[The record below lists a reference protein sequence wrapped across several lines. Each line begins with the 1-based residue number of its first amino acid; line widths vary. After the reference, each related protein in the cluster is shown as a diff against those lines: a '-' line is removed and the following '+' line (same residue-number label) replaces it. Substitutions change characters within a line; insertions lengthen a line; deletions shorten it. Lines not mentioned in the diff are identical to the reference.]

1 MKTIDSPIKIIIV
14 DDHRLFND
22 GLDAML
28 SSQESIEVLAQ
39 IYDSREAEQKILE
52 LKPDVVLIDFNMPFM
67 NGIELTK
74 LLLGKIPDIKILI
87 LSMYNEEMY
96 IENFRRSGSKGYL
109 FKTASVEEVVKAIG
123 DVNAGLQHFPLTT
136 KKSNHSED
144 MFLKRLKL
152 SDREVEVIRLV
163 KAGLKTKE
171 IADKLNISF
180 YTAETHRKNI
190 KLKIGIEGE
199 AAFLKFIYS
208 NDFEGGQSIKSS

>member
-28 SSQESIEVLAQ
+28 NSQESIEVLAQ

-74 LLLGKIPDIKILI
+74 LLLSKIPDIKILI

-96 IENFRRSGSKGYL
+96 IENFKRSGSKGYL
-109 FKTASVEEVVKAIG
+109 FKTASVEEV
-123 DVNAGLQHFPLTT
+123 
-136 KKSNHSED
+136 
-144 MFLKRLKL
+144 
-152 SDREVEVIRLV
+152 
-163 KAGLKTKE
+163 
-171 IADKLNISF
+171 
-180 YTAETHRKNI
+180 
-190 KLKIGIEGE
+190 
-199 AAFLKFIYS
+199 
-208 NDFEGGQSIKSS
+208 